1 VSRRRAARKPKS
13 TSERLCALP
22 WVAIAQSVVIFAT
35 RLHKLSAKDRARA
48 VRLARSSRG
57 RLSNLSVKERAELGA
72 LVVKLDLVGVCRELF
87 MPPRRH
93 TRARRGWRHG
103 RRA

>member
-1 VSRRRAARKPKS
+1 M
-13 TSERLCALP
+13 SERMRALP
-22 WVAIAQSVVIFAT
+22 WIAIAQGVVIFAT
-35 RLHKLSAKDRARA
+35 RLRKLSAKDRARA

-72 LVVKLDLVGVCRELF
+72 LVVKLDLAGVAREIF
-87 MPPRRH
+87 MPRR
-93 TRARRGWRHG
+93 RPSIWRGWRHG